1 MLAWWAWRESGKRIY
16 LSGFYLC
23 MALGISSM
31 AYGGEI
37 GHRNSAQWMVLRVG
51 FQALA
56 LLLIVIALSA
66 R

>member
-1 MLAWWAWRESGKRIY
+1 MSILTMLVLLAAAATVVS
-16 LSGFYLC
+16 LVS
-23 MALGISSM
+23 GISSM

-56 LLLIVIALSA
+56 LLLIVIGLSTH
-66 R
+66 

>member
-1 MLAWWAWRESGKRIY
+1 MSILTLLVLLATAATVVS
-16 LSGFYLC
+16 LVS
-23 MALGISSM
+23 GISSM

-66 R
+66 H